1 MEEKLKTVVGI
12 LAIIGIFT
20 VLSFISGLFSN
31 NNDDNSYICSDF
43 ETKIENL
50 EKEIEDL
57 KDEITF
63 LENENKELKSNL
75 EVCKEELSLCSKD
88 SEKYKN
94 YEWPKLT
101 DGANS

>member
-1 MEEKLKTVVGI
+1 MEEKIKTVVGI

-20 VLSFISGLFSN
+20 VLSFVSSLFSN

-43 ETKIENL
+43 ENKTETLEGKIV
-50 EKEIEDL
+50 DL
-57 KDEITF
+57 KEEIIS

-75 EVCKEELSLCSKD
+75 EVCKEELNLCSKD